1 MMQKV
6 AKIVG
11 LVIVIVAVSFVSVK
25 FFAKK
30 EVAPQK
36 QETLKDRVVKAGK
49 IRVGYL
55 ATTPQQLAKDPNTGQ
70 LSGMFYDV
78 VEELGKKLNLKI
90 EWTEEVGWGTMIEGL
105 EQGRYDMVGSP
116 VWANGARALKADF
129 STPVTYNVMYA
140 YARANDDRLNN
151 LEDINSKDIKVTV
164 VDGTTAQYLTK
175 QRFSAAQ
182 IVALPQLSAQSE
194 LLLNVSTG
202 KADVLFIDPFVA
214 NTFLKNNPDARLKI
228 IGNKVVRVDGN
239 SVMFNSGE
247 MGFKNM
253 IDTVIKEEISS
264 GFIDELLKK
273 YDTFGNSFYPVA
285 KPYSIPQ

>member
-1 MMQKV
+1 MNQKV
-6 AKIVG
+6 YKIIG
-11 LVIVIVAVSFVSVK
+11 LVALIVLISFGSVK
-25 FFAKK
+25 LFSAKN
-30 EVAPQK
+30 ATPQK
-36 QETLKDRVVKAGK
+36 QETLQERVVKSGK

-105 EQGRYDMVGSP
+105 NQGRYDMVGSP

-140 YARANDDRLNN
+140 YARADDNRLNK
-151 LEDINSKDIKVTV
+151 LEDINSKDIKITV

-175 QRFSAAQ
+175 QRFSDAQ
-182 IVALPQLSAQSE
+182 VVALPQLSAQAD
-194 LLLNVSTG
+194 LLLNVSTK

-214 NTFLKNNPDARLKI
+214 NTFMKNNPDAKFKI
-228 IGNKVVRVDGN
+228 VENKIVRVDGN
-239 SVMFNSGE
+239 SVMFNSNE
-247 MGFKNM
+247 IGFKNM
-253 IDTVIKEEISS
+253 IDIVLKEEINS
-264 GFIDELLKK
+264 GFINELLKK

-285 KPYSIPQ
+285 LPYSIQ

>member
-1 MMQKV
+1 MNQKIY
-6 AKIVG
+6 KIVG
-11 LVIVIVAVSFVSVK
+11 VLAVIILVSFASAK
-25 FFAKK
+25 FFANKN
-30 EVAPQK
+30 ATPQK
-36 QETLKDRVVKAGK
+36 QETLKERVINAGK

-55 ATTPQQLAKDPNTGQ
+55 ATTSQQLAKDPNTGQ

-78 VEELGKKLNLKI
+78 VEEAGKKLNLKI

-105 EQGRYDMVGSP
+105 NQGRYDMVGSP

-140 YARANDDRLNN
+140 YARADDNRLNK
-151 LEDINSKDIKVTV
+151 LEDINSQDIKVTV

-175 QRFSAAQ
+175 QRFSDAQ
-182 IVALPQLSAQSE
+182 VVALPQLSAQSD
-194 LLLNVSTG
+194 LLLNVSTK

-214 NTFLKNNPDARLKI
+214 NTFMKNNPDAKFKI
-228 IGNKVVRVDGN
+228 VENKIVRVDGN
-239 SVMFNSGE
+239 SIMFNSNE
-247 MGFKNM
+247 TGFKNM
-253 IDTVIKEEISS
+253 LDTVLKEEINS

-285 KPYSIPQ
+285 TPYSIQ